1 MTRWT
6 NKSSSWFTPPPRKSK
21 YKPQNWWFGSMCF
34 LFRSVA
40 FSGSS
45 RWFLGG
51 ILPHQL
57 LTSHLQYQWFTS
69 GFNYPNWRAKCASSV
84 AAQGCR
90 AQPKIDIQKH
100 RLVKFTTSFRFS
112 AHEIHIPDRSGYPHP
127 GWQLHMKVCRDSRT
141 TIGIIS
147 GKRWLLLDRG

>member
-6 NKSSSWFTPPPRKSK
+6 NKSSSWFTPPPPRKSK

-45 RWFLGG
+45 RWFLGFF
-51 ILPHQL
+51 LPHQL

-69 GFNYPNWRAKCASSV
+69 GFNYPNWRA
-84 AAQGCR
+84 GCVPVR
-90 AQPKIDIQKH
+90 WQLKVDARNKNRHQKH

-112 AHEIHIPDRSGYPHP
+112 AHEIHIPDRSNRLVTPTQDDSHKWRFVGILEE
-127 GWQLHMKVCRDSRT
+127 QLE
-141 TIGIIS
+141 
-147 GKRWLLLDRG
+147 